1 MRWAQRFYEITKIEY
16 MKFNFSKSR
25 NRDKRVVRLVGQDIP
40 KSSIFWYYGSIIH
53 KDGEIED
60 DVNHRIRTGWMK

>member
-1 MRWAQRFYEITKIEY
+1 